1 MIYARH
7 SPRFRNGY
15 FPQLAAVIGC
25 IISFQR
31 EAAALRP
38 TQLVPKRQTSLGVMA
53 DVGTSNILSRDWSE
67 ALPPSRGRLGHEI
80 RALREIES
88 IWEFGMRHY
97 LEAQPTNLAG
107 RDLNPAVEGI

>member
-1 MIYARH
+1 MRVILLGFAMDTFLNWRPSSVVLFFFSVKLPHCGRH
-7 SPRFRNGY
+7 NWCRSGRHP
-15 FPQLAAVIGC
+15 LA
-25 IISFQR
+25 
-31 EAAALRP
+31 
-38 TQLVPKRQTSLGVMA
+38 VMA